1 MQRDG
6 STAHRPEPL
15 RPTGIPACR
24 TRCIIREP
32 CSSAGGAGDTERD
45 IDMAFA
51 SLVDMRADAEGLVQS
66 FNRPGGN
73 LTGVTTSYDEV
84 APKRSGRLRE
94 ILPKAAII
102 GVLVN
107 PDDPITASSETNLMR
122 TAARSVGQRIE
133 ILQASRTKSVASE
146 ASRSA

>member
-1 MQRDG
+1 MQRGG

-84 APKRSGRLRE
+84 APKRSGLLRE

-107 PDDPITASSETNLMR
+107 PDDPISEQRSEPHAYGGSLGWATDRDFAS
-122 TAARSVGQRIE
+122 QY
-133 ILQASRTKSVASE
+133 
-146 ASRSA
+146 